1 MSNPTR
7 NVSTYTL
14 PNLDVGL
21 LLMENGSYLLAE
33 NSDRFLLENPPQYP
47 NLSNRN
53 TSSYTLPTRN

>member
-1 MSNPTR
+1 MAYPTR
-7 NVSTYTL
+7 NVSTYSL

-21 LLMENGSYLLAE
+21 LLMENGSYLLME

-47 NLSNRN
+47 NLSARN

>member
-1 MSNPTR
+1 MPPRHT
-7 NVSTYTL
+7 STYTL

-47 NLSNRN
+47 NLSTRN
-53 TSSYTLPTRN
+53 NSTYTLPSRN